1 MKRGIQM
8 IERNYNEL
16 PVLLEPKDL
25 ENIFNIDMKL
35 VYEIIKVNDFPKLRI
50 SEHKIKI
57 PKILLVKWIKKNK
70 EFLMEYRKIG

>member
-1 MKRGIQM
+1 M

>member
-1 MKRGIQM
+1 M

-35 VYEIIKVNDFPKLRI
+35 VYEIIKVDNFPKLKI
-50 SEHKIKI
+50 SEHQIKI
-57 PKILLVKWIKKNK
+57 PKILLIKWIKKNK

>member
-1 MKRGIQM
+1 M

-16 PVLLEPKDL
+16 PMLLEPKDL

-35 VYEIIKVNDFPKLRI
+35 VCEIIKLNEFPKLRI

-57 PKILLVKWIKKNK
+57 PKILLIKWIKKNK
-70 EFLMEYRKIG
+70 GFLMEYRKIV

>member
-1 MKRGIQM
+1 MKRGIPM

-16 PVLLEPKDL
+16 PMLLEPKDL

-35 VYEIIKVNDFPKLRI
+35 VYEIIKLNEFPKLRI

-57 PKILLVKWIKKNK
+57 PKILLIKWIKKNK
-70 EFLMEYRKIG
+70 EFLIEYRKIV

>member
-1 MKRGIQM
+1 M

-35 VYEIIKVNDFPKLRI
+35 VYEIIRLNDFPKLKIR
-50 SEHKIKI
+50 EHKFKI
-57 PKILLVKWIKKNK
+57 PKILLIKWIKKNK